1 MASDVT
7 QNGTETTDTSAGAGA
22 AAAPAP
28 AVELKEI
35 SFDLTGM
42 TCAACAANI
51 ERRLRKTGGV
61 AEANVNFAAE
71 KAVARY
77 DPARVSPDQ
86 MVAAVKDIG
95 YGATFGKRI
104 DFNLIGMTCAN
115 CAMTIEKGLSRAP
128 GVYSATV
135 NFAAEK
141 ATVFYE
147 PNTTSPEK
155 LRKIVGELGYKAM
168 VAEDKADRDRE
179 KREREREIRH
189 QMFRLGISAILAVP
203 LLLMMI
209 NDFLPFGFPMVF
221 HNRWVQLALATP
233 VQFVAGWQFYVGAYK
248 NLSHGGANMD
258 VLVAL
263 GTSAAYFFSIYEA
276 FIKGGERTYFET
288 AAILITL
295 IILGKLLEAKAKGR
309 TSEAIKKLMGLRAKT
324 ATVIR
329 GGQEM
334 EVPVDQVELGDLVLV
349 RPGDKIP
356 VDGEI
361 KEGFSTVDESMLTG
375 ESIPVDKKVGD
386 QVIGATINKVGSF
399 KFEATKVG
407 SETALAQIIKIVED
421 AQGSKAPIQR
431 FADVVSS
438 YFVPAVVAVAFLT
451 FLGWY
456 LWGAPGNLERAILN
470 MVAVLVI
477 ACPCALGLAT
487 PTSIMVGTGRGA
499 EKGILIK
506 GGEHLERAHA
516 LNTVV
521 LDKTGTITKGEP
533 SVTDV
538 VLFSDESS
546 PAAQDE
552 LLRMAASAEKGSE
565 HPLGQAIVRAAGER
579 RLALESVSDF
589 EAVPG
594 HGIRATVGGT
604 GVNGGVGAAGD
615 AAATGGRRFAIGN
628 RKLLA
633 LDGISLSQFE
643 PAIDL
648 MESQGKTAMLV
659 AAGGRAVGA
668 IAVADTVKENSRDA
682 IAELKR
688 MGIQVV
694 MITGDNRRTAD
705 AIATQVGID
714 PENVRAEVLPEDKAN
729 EVDALMKAGR
739 TVGMVGDGIN
749 DAPALATAD
758 LGIAIGTGT
767 DVAMETADVTLMRGD
782 LRGIPAMIKLSRAT
796 IRNVRQNLFWALF
809 YNTIGIP
816 VAALGFLNPVIAGAA
831 MAFSSVSV
839 VTNALRLRG
848 YDPYRGTV

>member
-1 MASDVT
+1 M
-7 QNGTETTDTSAGAGA
+7 
-22 AAAPAP
+22 PADSEST

-42 TCAACAANI
+42 TCASCAANI
-51 ERRLRKTGGV
+51 ERRLRKTEGV
-61 AEANVNFAAE
+61 TQANVNFAAE
-71 KAVARY
+71 KAVATY
-77 DPARVSPDQ
+77 DPTKVTPDQ
-86 MVAAVKDIG
+86 MVATVKDIG
-95 YGATFGKRI
+95 YGAAYGKRV
-104 DFNLIGMTCAN
+104 DFNLVGMTCAN
-115 CAMTIEKGLSRAP
+115 CAMRIEKGLSRAP
-128 GVYSATV
+128 GVYSAAV

-147 PNTTSPEK
+147 PGSTTPEK
-155 LRKIVGELGYKAM
+155 LRKVVSDLGYKAM
-168 VAEDKADRDRE
+168 VAEDRADRDRE
-179 KREREREIRH
+179 KQEREREIRR
-189 QMFRLGISAILAVP
+189 QMFRLGISAIMSVP

-209 NDFLPFGFPMVF
+209 NDVLPFGFPMVF

-248 NLSHGGANMD
+248 NLTHGSANMD

-295 IILGKLLEAKAKGR
+295 IILGKLLEARAKGR

-329 GGQEM
+329 GGEER
-334 EVPVDQVELGDLVLV
+334 EVPVEQVELGDLVLV

-356 VDGEI
+356 VDGVI

-386 QVIGATINKVGSF
+386 PVIGATINKLGTF

-407 SETALAQIIKIVED
+407 SETALAQIIKVVED

-438 YFVPAVVAVAFLT
+438 YFVPAVVGVAFLT

-456 LWGAPGNLERAILN
+456 FFGAPGNLERAILN

-552 LLRMAASAEKGSE
+552 LLRLAASAEKGSE
-565 HPLGQAIVRAAGER
+565 HPLGQAIVRAARER
-579 RLALESVSDF
+579 NLALGETSDF

-594 HGIRATVGGT
+594 HGIRATVAGGA
-604 GVNGGVGAAGD
+604 GVVGGAGGNGGAGD
-615 AAATGGRRFAIGN
+615 AAATGGHRLAIGN

-648 MESQGKTAMLV
+648 LESQGKTAMLV
-659 AAGGRAVGA
+659 AAGGVAAGA

-682 IAELKR
+682 IAELKG

-705 AIATQVGID
+705 AIAAQVGID

-848 YDPYRGTV
+848 FDPYRGMV